1 VARPESIASAGF
13 TPTQPELYDAIASL
27 VRVTCGS
34 RERKLVIAD
43 PCAGEGIVLAALA
56 ERWVRR
62 AKTKDGMPLCLEG
75 KRWADYCKLFACEME
90 FHRSEKLRRTISAWG
105 TVNNVVQHG
114 DAFLLH
120 NDREDNVHVLFHNPP
135 YDIDRGALRSENAGR
150 LEQRWLTRFAP
161 LVAVGG
167 VLLHYVPYYT
177 LSASAETIARSFIGV
192 RCYRVPGKIWD
203 DYHQVVLVGVRRPTL
218 AAPDPAVLARVKG
231 WSENPKLIPELPLT
245 GLRTPVVTL
254 DLGIEVSPPKW
265 QMGTLDVMGLLDL
278 YEPWSTT
285 TRAGKRTALP
295 NIEPEVPYLDLM
307 APRARFATA
316 PRPTHIALAAGAGVL
331 SGAELSPDDG
341 QDGPPLLLKGVHRR
355 TFRHL
360 RWKEDDKGQRV
371 GEERQHHPE
380 LQMSVLRLDTGEYY
394 RLTPSVVPTG
404 SADIASWT
412 VGDLIV
418 RYSGSMLAAL
428 RNRCDLLYDQTRPGD
443 TARIILPLSSEPLL
457 GGQAHAV
464 RASLRLLQEPDRAVL
479 VLGEIG
485 VGKTRVA
492 LTTAFYQLRGVG
504 RVLVLC
510 PPTLVGEWKSEI
522 AKVIDGAIVRV
533 IRSLEDVDEIASV
546 PATGFEVLL
555 LTKETAK
562 LGSEREGV
570 LLCPRCGTRHD
581 KDRKKVAERKET
593 CETVRILPKNT
604 AARVAAKL
612 AEDLGTGVQDAQLA
626 AVVQKVGGRI
636 LRSAPSSKVSTWKDR
651 KYILRSVVGRL
662 RRMVPGAD
670 WKERNKICSVW
681 WSVLHAIAD
690 EQLILKEAL
699 RLFRSTLEA
708 RSEGS
713 VSPNLG
719 DVRRLAGETLLL
731 LPPFSP
737 WIEVGLVEMR
747 RYRSVDAWGI
757 ERRLYD
763 GSHIRKANRARRR
776 GENLKEYNVSAFGAE
791 KEVPTF
797 GGRPWGSDESLT
809 FAIENLTTLAKWEE
823 SDPCGEVL
831 FQAAPKP
838 RRIPLAQYIL
848 KKCPNLFDFLII
860 DEAQHYGTSKDSAQS
875 RAAQQLL
882 SLRMRRRIPT
892 MALTGTIM
900 NGYARSLFV
909 ILWHLSSAFRE
920 EFGYHDDG
928 EFERRYGFLVQLVDQ
943 VDEKKQV
950 VVYGST
956 TDRVTTRTRTTRAA
970 PGVLPT
976 ALIRYLYQISVT
988 LQHSDLEHDL
998 PPCHERLILSKP
1010 SKAQRDRGRG
1020 MEEAI
1025 LGAMK
1030 KDRFSKEGRAGKLF
1044 GALAHQPRYYDH
1056 ATSDTGN
1063 RPNGSWTVAYPN
1075 DTPGINDPDDAIVA
1089 MWPGLPPETQLSK
1102 EQDLLTFLRERIAA
1116 GRNAV
1121 VGTTR
1126 TVLGQRVA
1134 RILREELGVKV
1145 ALLDTKKVSAAK
1157 RRDWIVEQ
1165 KEAGVRVLVTNPAAM
1180 PEGLNVLV
1188 GYFTAVA
1195 IFDDPNNNPT
1205 LLRQFRGRFVRI
1217 GMEEPVDFWTFAYKG
1232 TLQEDA
1238 NDLLQKKRVVATATD
1253 GLDASSAFE
1262 VAGVGEGA
1270 TFESDLGKAL
1280 YARMT
1285 GSPA

>member
-1 VARPESIASAGF
+1 MARPESIASAGF
-13 TPTQPELYDAIASL
+13 TPTQPELYDALASL

-34 RERKLVIAD
+34 HDRKLVAAD
-43 PCAGEGIVLAALA
+43 PCAGEGTVLAALA
-56 ERWVRR
+56 ERWIRR
-62 AKTKDGMPLCLEG
+62 TKTKDGLPLCRDG
-75 KRWADYCKLFACEME
+75 KRWQDHAKLFACEME
-90 FHRSEKLRRTISAWG
+90 FHRAETLKRTLSAWG
-105 TVNNVVQHG
+105 SISNVVQHG
-114 DAFLLH
+114 DAFLLS
-120 NDREDNVHVLFHNPP
+120 NDREDSVHVLFHNPP
-135 YDIDRGALRSENAGR
+135 YDVDRGALRSENAGR
-150 LEQRWLTRFAP
+150 LEQRWLARFAP

-177 LSASAETIARSFIGV
+177 LTASAETIARSFTNV

-203 DYHQVVLVGVRRPTL
+203 DYHQIILVGVRRPTL
-218 AAPDPAVLARVKG
+218 AAPDPAILARVQG
-231 WSENPKLIPELPLT
+231 WGENPKLIPELPLT
-245 GLRTPVVTL
+245 GLRAAAVTL
-254 DLGIEVSPPKW
+254 DLSIEVNPPKW
-265 QMGTLDVMGLLDL
+265 QMGTLDVTGLLEM
-278 YEPWSTT
+278 YEPWTTT
-285 TRAGKRTALP
+285 TRAGKRTPLP
-295 NIEPEVPYLDLM
+295 NIEPDVPYLDLM

-331 SGAELSPDDG
+331 SGAELSPDPG
-341 QDGPPLLLKGVHRR
+341 QSGPPLLLKGVHRR

-380 LQMSVLRLDTGEYY
+380 LQMSVLRLDTGEYH

-404 SADIASWT
+404 SADLASWT

-428 RNRCDLLYDQTRPGD
+428 RDRCDLLYDQTRPGD
-443 TARIILPLSSEPLL
+443 TARLILPLSSEPLL

-492 LTTAFYQLRGVG
+492 LTTAYYQLRGVG

-522 AKVIDGAIVRV
+522 RKVIDGATVRV
-533 IRSLEDVDEIASV
+533 IHSLEDVDDIASV
-546 PATGFEVLL
+546 PATGFEILL

-562 LGSEREGV
+562 LGSAREGV
-570 LLCPRCGTRHD
+570 LLCPRCGTQH
-581 KDRKKVAERKET
+581 RKSRAKVAERKET
-593 CETVRILPKNT
+593 CETVRVLPMNT

-612 AEDLGTGVQDAQLA
+612 AENLGTGVKDAQLA

-636 LRSAPSSKVSTWKDR
+636 LRSAAPSKVSTWKDR
-651 KYILRSVVGRL
+651 KHVLRAVLGRIRKL
-662 RRMVPGAD
+662 IPRAD
-670 WKERNKICSVW
+670 WKERSKVCAVW
-681 WSVLHAIAD
+681 WSMLHAVAD
-690 EQLILKEAL
+690 EKLIVKEAL
-699 RLFRSTLEA
+699 KLFRSTLDA

-713 VSPNLG
+713 TSG
-719 DVRRLAGETLLL
+719 DLAETRRIAGETLLL

-737 WIEVGLVEMR
+737 WVEVGLAEMR
-747 RYRSVDAWGI
+747 RYRSVDAWGYD
-757 ERRLYD
+757 RRLYD
-763 GSHIRKANRARRR
+763 GSHVRNANQALRR
-776 GENLKEYNVSAFGAE
+776 GDDLKEHSVAAFGA
-791 KEVPTF
+791 KDGVPTF
-797 GGRPWGSDESLT
+797 GKRPWGSDEALS
-809 FAIENLTTLAKWEE
+809 FAIETLTTLAKWEE
-823 SDPCGEVL
+823 SEPCGEVL
-831 FQAAPKP
+831 FQASPKP

-860 DEAQHYGTSKDSAQS
+860 DEAQHYGTSSSSAQS
-875 RAAQQLL
+875 QAAQQLL

-909 ILWHLSSAFRE
+909 MLWHLSSSFRE

-928 EFERRYGFLVQLVDQ
+928 EFERRYGFLVQLVEE
-943 VDEKKQV
+943 VNEKKEV
-950 VVYGST
+950 VVYGAHS
-956 TDRVTTRTRTTRAA
+956 DRVTTRTRTTRAA

-976 ALIRYLYQISVT
+976 ALVRYLYQISVT
-988 LQHSDLEHDL
+988 LQLSDLEYDL

-1025 LGAMK
+1025 LTAMK
-1030 KDRFSKEGRAGKLF
+1030 ADRFSQEGRAGKLF

-1063 RPNGSWTVAYPN
+1063 RPNGSWTVAYPT
-1075 DTPGINDPDDAIVA
+1075 DTPGINDPDDALVA

-1102 EQDLLTFLRERIAA
+1102 ERDLLDFLRERIAA

-1157 RRDWIVEQ
+1157 RRDWIVAQ

-1217 GMEEPVDFWTFAYKG
+1217 GMEEPVDFWTFAYRG

-1280 YARMT
+1280 YARMIAA
-1285 GSPA
+1285 PA